1 VPRAVFTALALATT
15 LYIAVQLVAQAV
27 LGSGLA
33 QETATPLA
41 TAAGQFLGR
50 AGVTMMLAGAVCS
63 MFGYVCGDML
73 STPRTLY
80 AFARD
85 GLLPQLFAHIHPV
98 RRTPSVAIWAHAAI
112 VALLAGSQTFQV
124 LAIVSNVG
132 TLLLYLLCC
141 GAALALERRDV
152 RMAGEPFTFPG
163 AWIALVAAVVLVIW
177 ILSTATP
184 REFAVTAGVL
194 IAATLAYVV
203 RKRAQFV

>member
-1 VPRAVFTALALATT
+1 
-15 LYIAVQLVAQAV
+15 
-27 LGSGLA
+27 
-33 QETATPLA
+33 
-41 TAAGQFLGR
+41 
-50 AGVTMMLAGAVCS
+50 

-85 GLLPQLFAHIHPV
+85 GLLPRVFAYIHPV
-98 RRTPSVAIWAHAAI
+98 RRTPSVAIWTHAAI
-112 VALLAGSQTFQV
+112 VAVLAGSHTFQA

-141 GAALALERRDV
+141 GAALALARRNV
-152 RMAGEPFTFPG
+152 RIADEPFTFQG
-163 AWIALVAAVVLVIW
+163 AWLAPVAGAVLVMW

-194 IAATLAYVV
+194 AAATLAYFV